1 MDLIEI
7 EGAGR
12 WRAPPHRPR
21 MRSRRRRSSAASGPS
36 RSPVGGD
43 AERAGSAGALLLRVQ
58 EIVPADPPRS
68 AEARIRFLA
77 PADAGD
83 LVKRAIGDESAPV
96 TDGRAA
102 TIVSVEPRQ
111 VVQGDITL
119 QSPIDGAQPP
129 ASIRA
134 ADRVAAFDAIV
145 RLGVDPGARTRC
157 TYRSHPMTV
166 GHASPS

>member
-1 MDLIEI
+1 VK
-7 EGAGR
+7 
-12 WRAPPHRPR
+12 P
-21 MRSRRRRSSAASGPS
+21 
-36 RSPVGGD
+36 GD
-43 AERAGSAGALLLRVQ
+43 R
-58 EIVPADPPRS
+58 
-68 AEARIRFLA
+68 
-77 PADAGD
+77 
-83 LVKRAIGDESAPV
+83 DESAPV

-145 RLGVDPGARTRC
+145 RLGVDPARDGWH
-157 TYRSHPMTV
+157 YRSHPMTV
-166 GHASPS
+166 GHAITFVTPRYTIRGLVRSVTVSNAPSPERR